1 MNTIFLRCLGLSMLL
16 CGSLYAQ
23 STWAVNDA
31 PLRGQAH
38 EVFDTVKD
46 SVVQIRTLL
55 KGSQSQNSIGS
66 GFYVSDDGLVI
77 SNYHVISSLAFQ
89 PQKYVLEY
97 VDSEGNHGDLKLL
110 AIDVLHDLALLQRQG
125 KHLPYLRFNVNNIAK
140 GEKLFSL
147 GNPNDLGQVIIE
159 GVNNGLREHS
169 FYDAIHFSG
178 AINSGMSGGPVVSK
192 FGQVVGINEASM
204 GQSRGFLVPAEFA
217 AKLVTRWRARPVPV
231 PKFRPEI
238 TRQLKVHSA
247 TLTARLTAKPFP
259 VQIDTGYA
267 IPDSPDPYIRCWGN
281 ESNSSKAFYSTRS
294 FHCNGRAGLF
304 VDEGM
309 TLGDV
314 YFSSSLYQTST
325 MDELR
330 FGRVLE
336 RNYGRSDE
344 SSMDISGEDF
354 TKYVCNDSVVQLKGL
369 SAKAALCVRA
379 YRNFPGLYDMRL
391 KVVSL
396 GKSKSALISKLN
408 LMGIAY
414 DDGMRVVKFY
424 MGALKWNG

>member
-1 MNTIFLRCLGLSMLL
+1 MKLIFLQRISQALL
-16 CGSLYAQ
+16 LWSCLYAP
-23 STWAVNDA
+23 STLAA
-31 PLRGQAH
+31 SEHPLRGQTQ
-38 EVFDTVKD
+38 EVFDMVKD

-66 GFYVSDDGLVI
+66 GFYVSEDGLVVT
-77 SNYHVISSLAFQ
+77 NYHVVSSLAFQ
-89 PQKYVLEY
+89 PQTYVLEY
-97 VDSEGNHGDLKLL
+97 VDSEDNHGELKLL
-110 AIDVLHDLALLQRQG
+110 AIDVLHDLALLQRKG
-125 KHLPYLRFNVNNIAK
+125 KHLPYLRFHTNKIAK
-140 GEKLFSL
+140 GENLFSL

-178 AINSGMSGGPVVSK
+178 AINAGMSGGPVVSK
-192 FGQVVGINEASM
+192 IGEVVGVNEASM
-204 GQSRGFLVPAEFA
+204 GQSRGFLVPSEFA
-217 AKLVTRWRARPVPV
+217 AKLVARWRAHPVTV

-238 TRQLKVHSA
+238 ARQLKEHSA
-247 TLTARLTAKPFP
+247 ALTARLTAKPFP
-259 VQIDTGYA
+259 VQMDTGYA

-281 ESNSSKAFYSTRS
+281 ESNMPKAFYSTRS
-294 FHCNGRAGLF
+294 FNCNGRASVF
-304 VDEGM
+304 VDDGM

-325 MDELR
+325 MDALR

-344 SSMDISGEDF
+344 SSMDISSEDF

-369 SAKAALCVRA
+369 SVKAVLCVRA
-379 YRNFPGLYDMRL
+379 YRQFPGLYDMRL